1 MEAHNDHMSP
11 ITQPGAPAVGQLDEA
26 TALAIVRG
34 VTAMIVN
41 CKDFLVFPNS
51 NQWKD
56 ITSRVD
62 VVEQKLDSLAEEV
75 DTRFDAMNT
84 QLRSQLR
91 SQLTTVISQLT
102 EMNARWLDVDQR
114 LTKSDIK
121 FEAL

>member
-51 NQWKD
+51 NQWKV

-84 QLRSQLR
+84 QLR